1 MHPFRQFFENAR
13 TLELSSYDHIRESL
27 LLVRE
32 KALSNT
38 HFGESTKEQESEEN
52 VKDESADELFS
63 QLAKIFDEKAGMEP
77 RPTQREMQQ
86 EILSCLENKTSILI
100 EAPTGI
106 GKTFGYLLPSIAYA
120 NTTKSHIAISTRT
133 KALQDQLFEKDL
145 PRLATMAKSADIDL
159 SYTLLKGRSNYVSL
173 VGVLDALEES
183 RYSLRDALLMMR
195 MLRVIHDDPMGDID
209 SMNWYASDMTLLS
222 SLNASHPQTLSQSN
236 PYFDLEPIVCA
247 RERAAQA
254 HIIVINH
261 SLLATEIESDIMN
274 RIMPHVGALIVDE
287 THALES
293 SITSVMTARF
303 DIESIRKLCD
313 RFASRRSDFE
323 IKLGREV
330 FDDFVRHSESTLL
343 EMEML
348 ISLLL
353 DHEKVSNSLGRDQG
367 GGYGKGKTYEV
378 YVDANIL
385 SDDAFRQKSFLLS
398 SLSSHVQAIDTL
410 LEGKSLRFTQMIQ
423 RAFHDGI
430 TFLQMYFNAS
440 PGVVRS
446 INQRRDQVLLSYAPI
461 RISEPLQSYIQ
472 DVGVVIGVS
481 ATLAING
488 NFDYICNRLG
498 MV

>member
-1 MHPFRQFFENAR
+1 MWYSYIIARLDPVHPFRQFFENAR
-13 TLELSSYDHIRESL
+13 SLELASYDQIRESI

-32 KALSNT
+32 KVLSST
-38 HFGESTKEQESEEN
+38 HFGESTKVQESEEN
-52 VKDESADELFS
+52 VKDESADELFG
-63 QLAKIFDEKAGMEP
+63 QLTKIFDEKAGMEP

-120 NTTKSHIAISTRT
+120 NATKSHIAISTRT

-145 PRLATMAKSADIDL
+145 PRLATMAKSMDIDL

-183 RYSLRDALLMMR
+183 HYSLRDALLIMR
-195 MLRVIHDDPMGDID
+195 MLRVIHDDPIGDID

-247 RERAAQA
+247 RERASQA

-261 SLLATEIESDIMN
+261 SLLATEIESDLMN
-274 RIMPHVGALIVDE
+274 RIMPHIGALIVDE

-313 RFASRRSDFE
+313 RFVSRRSDFE
-323 IKLGREV
+323 VKLGREV
-330 FDDFVRHSESTLL
+330 FDDFVRHSESVLL

-348 ISLLL
+348 VSLLL
-353 DHEKVSNSLGRDQG
+353 DHEKVRNSLGRDQG
-367 GGYGKGKTYEV
+367 GGYGK
-378 YVDANIL
+378 
-385 SDDAFRQKSFLLS
+385 
-398 SLSSHVQAIDTL
+398 
-410 LEGKSLRFTQMIQ
+410 
-423 RAFHDGI
+423 
-430 TFLQMYFNAS
+430 
-440 PGVVRS
+440 
-446 INQRRDQVLLSYAPI
+446 
-461 RISEPLQSYIQ
+461 
-472 DVGVVIGVS
+472 
-481 ATLAING
+481 
-488 NFDYICNRLG
+488 
-498 MV
+498 